1 MAGYFRFL
9 FIAWLF
15 ISLGASAAVL
25 GGSGPSADLPSP
37 EPEWDVTSERDDDVA
52 TVIMGYVEGQSK
64 DDPLVEL
71 EENVWVKSSNY
82 HGVEI
87 NGVVYYYCLFPHASF
102 DPLCRGEVGREA
114 VRPWKVIGEP
124 EFTIIIYTI
133 KGYEEHEI

>member
-1 MAGYFRFL
+1 VAGYFRFL

-37 EPEWDVTSERDDDVA
+37 EWEVTSERDDDVA

-114 VRPWKVIGEP
+114 VRTWKVIGEP